1 MVYELKK
8 VIFCAS
14 FMRLDPSNTK
24 TRISIW
30 QVEVIE
36 SFFLWLLLVSEKEV
50 KLMQNEILYTNP
62 AWI

>member
-36 SFFLWLLLVSEKEV
+36 SLLFV
-50 KLMQNEILYTNP
+50 I
-62 AWI
+62 AACF